1 MKTKKVKGFT
11 LVELI
16 VVIAIIGVLAA
27 ILVPSM
33 LGYVK
38 KSKVSSANTTASS
51 IYKALN
57 TALTDMDGEGIDM
70 GGTYIIT
77 YIHENAF
84 TADTSKF
91 GVKAGST
98 APSGW
103 ATTADADF
111 GGKTL
116 AKKVHNYFEDMNK
129 CTIEAQINGG
139 TCKAVGCATDSTY
152 VGSFPAVVTVDN
164 YDKYV
169 VADACAK
176 AYDKA
181 QGTAVTD
188 PTSRSTTPGP
198 GAGTNGF

>member
-70 GGTYIIT
+70 GGTYVIT
-77 YIHENAF
+77 YTHETGGYTSASAF
-84 TADTSKF
+84 SGTPARTAGD
-91 GVKAGST
+91 GA
-98 APSGW
+98 
-103 ATTADADF
+103 
-111 GGKTL
+111 TL
-116 AKKVHNYFEDMNK
+116 AKKVHNYFEDMSK
-129 CTIEAQINGG
+129 CTIQAQIDGG

-152 VGSFPAVVTVDN
+152 VGSHPAVVTVDN
-164 YDKYV
+164 YENYT
-169 VADACAK
+169 VADACTQ
-176 AYDKA
+176 AYAKA
-181 QGTAVTD
+181 QGNTVTD
-188 PTSRSTTPGP
+188 PGTRGAAAPGT
-198 GAGTNGF
+198 GANGF

>member
-70 GGTYIIT
+70 GGKYVIK
-77 YIHENAF
+77 YAHEAKYTDGSSAF
-84 TADTSKF
+84 TGTPGK
-91 GVKAGST
+91 
-98 APSGW
+98 
-103 ATTADADF
+103 TTND
-111 GGKTL
+111 GITL
-116 AKKVHNYFEDMNK
+116 AKKVHNYFEDMSK
-129 CTIEAQINGG
+129 CTIEAQIDGG

-152 VGSFPAVVTVDN
+152 VGSHPAVVTVDN
-164 YDKYV
+164 YDKYDV
-169 VADACAK
+169 SNACAQ
-176 AYDKA
+176 AYNKA
-181 QGTAVTD
+181 QGNTVSD
-188 PTSRSTTPGP
+188 PATSPAS
-198 GAGTNGF
+198 NGF